1 MHQKVLVIF
10 GTRPEAIKLAPLIKE
25 FQACSDVI
33 DLKTCV
39 TGQHRSMLDQILTL
53 FNIEPDY
60 DLDLMEPG
68 QDLSDLTGRVL
79 KSVVSIIRK
88 VKPDMVI
95 VQGDTTT
102 SFASALAA
110 FYEKVEVGHV
120 EAGLRTNNP
129 YAPFPEELNRQ
140 ITSRLS
146 TYHFAPTQQ
155 DKRNLIKENI
165 SPDGI
170 IVTGNTVIDALLWV
184 LDRLKQDPDRMNTVI
199 HRIHQCGYPALDR
212 QGDKKI
218 ILVTGHR
225 RENFGQGFINI
236 CNGIKNVAETHP
248 HIDIVYPVHL
258 NPNVNAPV
266 RNRLSGIENVHL
278 VTPLDYEAFLYLM
291 SRSYILVT
299 DSGGLQEEAPSVG
312 IPVLVM
318 RENTERPAAVEA
330 GTAILIGTDTG
341 KMEKYIHQL
350 LSDPDQYQRMANK
363 HNPFGDGQAAKKICR
378 FIQTLFSCC

>member
-1 MHQKVLVIF
+1 MQKKILVIF
-10 GTRPEAIKLAPLIKE
+10 GTRPEAIKLAPLIKQ
-25 FQACSDVI
+25 FQACPDDI

-53 FNIEPDY
+53 FDIQPDF
-60 DLDLMEPG
+60 DLDLMQAG

-79 KSVVSIIRK
+79 KSVVSIIRT

-110 FYEKVEVGHV
+110 FYERVEVGHV

-129 YAPFPEELNRQ
+129 YSPFPEELNRQ

-146 TYHFAPTQQ
+146 KFHFAPTEQ
-155 DKRNLIKENI
+155 DKRNLMKENI
-165 SPDGI
+165 HTDGI

-184 LDRLKQDPDRMNTVI
+184 LDRLKQDTHRTNDVI
-199 HRIHQCGYPALDR
+199 GRIHQSGYPSLGSEGGR
-212 QGDKKI
+212 KI

-225 RENFGQGFINI
+225 RENFGQGFIDI
-236 CNGIKNVAETHP
+236 CNGIKNVAESHD
-248 HIDIVYPVHL
+248 HMDIVYPVHL
-258 NPNVNAPV
+258 NPNVNDPV
-266 RNRLSGIENVHL
+266 RNLLSDTENIHL
-278 VTPLDYEAFLYLM
+278 VTPLDYESFIYLM
-291 SRSYILVT
+291 SRSHILVT
-299 DSGGLQEEAPSVG
+299 DSGGLQEEAPSLG

-330 GTAILIGTDTG
+330 GTAILIGTDAK
-341 KMEKYIHQL
+341 KMEKHIHKL
-350 LSDPDQYQRMANK
+350 LSEPDQYQRMASK
-363 HNPFGDGQAAKKICR
+363 HNPFGDGHAAKKICR
-378 FIQTLFSCC
+378 FIQNISSRG

>member
-1 MHQKVLVIF
+1 
-10 GTRPEAIKLAPLIKE
+10 
-25 FQACSDVI
+25 
-33 DLKTCV
+33 
-39 TGQHRSMLDQILTL
+39 MLDQILTL
-53 FNIEPDY
+53 FKIEPDY
-60 DLDLMEPG
+60 DLDLMVSG
-68 QDLSDLTGRVL
+68 QELSDLTGRVL
-79 KSVVSIIRK
+79 KSVVSIIRE

-146 TYHFAPTQQ
+146 KYHFAPTQQ
-155 DKRNLIKENI
+155 DKHNLIKENI
-165 SPDGI
+165 SPDSI

-184 LDRLKQDPDRMNTVI
+184 LDRLKKDLDRMNTVI
-199 HRIHQCGYPALDR
+199 HRIHQSGYSGLDS

-236 CNGIKNVAETHP
+236 CNGIVNVAKTHP

-258 NPNVNAPV
+258 NPNVNGPV
-266 RNRLSGIENVHL
+266 RNHLSGIENVHL

-318 RENTERPAAVEA
+318 RDNTERPAAVEA
-330 GTAILIGTDTG
+330 GTAILIGTDIG

-350 LSDPDQYQRMANK
+350 LSDPAQYQRMAGK
-363 HNPFGDGQAAKKICR
+363 HNPFGDGYAAKKICR
-378 FIQTLFSCC
+378 FIQTIF